1 MPHENNGR
9 SGQMKIGFDAKR
21 AFYNKSGLGNYSRN
35 LLNTFAEYH
44 PENSYFLFTPST
56 EARLHL
62 EKEELFRIIE
72 PSATID
78 RFLRPLWR
86 LKTMNKEIKKHGLD
100 IFHGLSHELPI
111 GIEKSGARSVVTVHD
126 LIFLRYP
133 KFYNPFD
140 VRIYTW
146 KLIHACR
153 AASHIVAIS
162 NQTRTDLINF
172 LKIDPG
178 KISVIYQGCNP
189 QFRKRYEADAIKIL
203 KKKYNLPERYLLYV
217 GTIEQRKNLLG
228 VLKAMHLCNAGIP
241 LVVIGKKKDK
251 YFTEVQNYI
260 NSSNLRNIFFP
271 EGVTNSEL
279 PGIYQNAECFIYP
292 SFFEGFGIPV
302 VEALVSGTPVITS
315 KGGCL
320 EEAGG
325 PGSIYINPESPEQ
338 IGEAI
343 CSVINSKEKQEEMTI
358 KGLEYSG
365 NFDDRVI
372 ADAYISLYNS
382 LLK

>member
-1 MPHENNGR
+1 MQENNG
-9 SGQMKIGFDAKR
+9 SSSQMKIGFDAKR

-35 LLNTFAEYH
+35 LLNAFAEYH

-56 EARLHL
+56 EARFQL

-72 PSATID
+72 PSKAID

-86 LKTMNKEIKKHGLD
+86 LKTMNKEIKINCLD

-111 GIEKSGARSVVTVHD
+111 GIEKSGAKSVVTVHD

-140 VRIYTW
+140 VKIYKW

-172 LKIDPG
+172 LRIDPE

-189 QFRKRYEADAIKIL
+189 QFRKKYADDAFKIL
-203 KKKYNLPERYLLYV
+203 KTKYNLPERYLLYV
-217 GTIEQRKNLLG
+217 GTIEPRKNLLG
-228 VLKAMHLCNAGIP
+228 VLKGMHLSNAGIP
-241 LVVIGKKKDK
+241 LVVIGKRKDK
-251 YFTEVQNYI
+251 YFAEIQNYI
-260 NSSNLRNIFFP
+260 NISNLRNIIFP

-279 PGIYQNAECFIYP
+279 PLIYQHSECFIYP

-302 VEALVSGTPVITS
+302 IEALVSGTPVITS
-315 KGGCL
+315 RGGCL

-325 PGSIYINPESPEQ
+325 PGSIYIDPESPEQ

-343 CSVINSKEKQEEMTI
+343 CDVINNKQKQEDMI
-358 KGLEYSG
+358 RKGLEYSG
-365 NFDDRVI
+365 NFENMVI
-372 ADAYISLYNS
+372 AGAYISLYDS